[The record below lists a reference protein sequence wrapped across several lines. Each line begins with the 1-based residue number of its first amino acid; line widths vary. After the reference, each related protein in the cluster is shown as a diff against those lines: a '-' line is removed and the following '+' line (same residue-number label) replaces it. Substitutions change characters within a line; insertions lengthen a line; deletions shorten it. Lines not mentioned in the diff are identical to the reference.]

1 MFQVVRRNDLR
12 DRGLLFT
19 VLSFETDRLFLRR
32 WEDGDADFVFDMYS
46 RWDVQRFIG
55 RVPRVMEGKSEAVA
69 LIERL
74 RSQEHPVHGFWAVGR
89 KDTDR
94 LVGTILLKPI
104 PASGKTSPLQ
114 PSGDIEIGWHFHPD
128 FWGNGY
134 ASEAAAVVLDH
145 AFRCGLNKIVAVTA
159 PKNYAS
165 QKVCTRIGLTH
176 RGATTLYYNET
187 CELFVGTP

>member
-1 MFQVVRRNDLR
+1 M
-12 DRGLLFT
+12 
-19 VLSFETDRLFLRR
+19 
-32 WEDGDADFVFDMYS
+32 FDMYS

-55 RVPRVMEGKSEAVA
+55 RVPKVMESRSESVA

-74 RSQEHPVHGFWAVGR
+74 SRREHPVQGFWAVGR
-89 KDTDR
+89 RDTGV

-104 PASGKTSPLQ
+104 PASGETSPLQ
-114 PSGDIEIGWHFHPD
+114 PSDDIEIGWHFHPD

-145 AFRCGLNKIVAVTA
+145 AFRCGLNKVVAVTS

-165 QKVCTRIGLTH
+165 QRVCMRIGLTH
-176 RGATTLYYNET
+176 RGPTTKYYNET
-187 CELFVGTP
+187 CELFVGIP

>member
-1 MFQVVRRNDLR
+1 M
-12 DRGLLFT
+12 
-19 VLSFETDRLFLRR
+19 LSFETDRLFLRR
-32 WEDGDADFVFDMYS
+32 CEGGDADFVFDMYS

-55 RVPRVMEGKSEAVA
+55 RVPRVMESRSESVA
-69 LIERL
+69 LIERA
-74 RSQEHPVHGFWAVGR
+74 RSREHPVHGFWAVGR
-89 KDTDR
+89 KDTDV

-104 PASGKTSPLQ
+104 PASGETSPLQ

-134 ASEAAAVVLDH
+134 ATEAAAVVLDH
-145 AFRCGLNKIVAVTA
+145 AFRCGLDKVVAVTS

-165 QKVCTRIGLTH
+165 QKVCTRIGLIH
-176 RGATTLYYNET
+176 AGITTLYYNQT

>member
-1 MFQVVRRNDLR
+1 MRVVFQVVRRNDLR

-89 KDTDR
+89 KDTD
-94 LVGTILLKPI
+94 
-104 PASGKTSPLQ
+104 
-114 PSGDIEIGWHFHPD
+114 GW
-128 FWGNGY
+128 
-134 ASEAAAVVLDH
+134 
-145 AFRCGLNKIVAVTA
+145 
-159 PKNYAS
+159 
-165 QKVCTRIGLTH
+165 
-176 RGATTLYYNET
+176 
-187 CELFVGTP
+187 